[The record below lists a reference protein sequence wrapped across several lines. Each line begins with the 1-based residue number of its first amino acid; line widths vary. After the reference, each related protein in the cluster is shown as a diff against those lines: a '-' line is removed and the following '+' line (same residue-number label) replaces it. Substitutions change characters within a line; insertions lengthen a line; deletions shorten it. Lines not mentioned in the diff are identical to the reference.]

1 MSRGT
6 LKDKETHKQFAI
18 FVISVTV
25 VISNLHLGLT
35 VSVVAQPMEDAKID
49 GMEFK
54 LEQIVNMDNSWVM
67 KGIELVLSCTNYSH
81 MISKQDQHDQEVIWQ
96 YSFAN
101 K

>member
-1 MSRGT
+1 MMSGGT

-18 FVISVTV
+18 FVTSVTV

-54 LEQIVNMDNSWVM
+54 LEQIISMGNSW
-67 KGIELVLSCTNYSH
+67 S
-81 MISKQDQHDQEVIWQ
+81 
-96 YSFAN
+96 
-101 K
+101 